1 MQSNE
6 ARLTSLHMLVLG
18 RIAEQPL
25 SRLED
30 VALSLG
36 LDEATA
42 VAIHDDLEAAGMI
55 RRAPEQ

>member
-30 VALSLG
+30 VARSLG
-36 LDEATA
+36 LDVATA

-55 RRAPEQ
+55 RRTPEH